1 MSEVEREQV
10 PEKTRTRGSYR
21 RWSEEQKRQIAAET
35 WQPGMS
41 VSAVARRHNLNTN
54 QLFQWRDKFK
64 EKDRALA
71 LAGFVPVELEKPRK
85 SPTEGL
91 IAIEFTCGVVV
102 RVDGNV
108 DGNALRLV
116 LAAVRSQT

>member
-1 MSEVEREQV
+1 MTEPGQADA
-10 PEKTRTRGSYR
+10 PHLTRSRSSYR
-21 RWSEEQKRQIAAET
+21 RWSEEEKRQIVAET
-35 WQPGMS
+35 KQAGTS

-64 EKDRALA
+64 AKDRALA
-71 LAGFVPVELEKPRK
+71 LAGFVPVQLEKPQK
-85 SPTEGL
+85 LGTEGL

-116 LAAVRSQT
+116 LAAVRSQS